1 MDAAMSFLPLA
12 VRLPTADGDRIV
24 VASIVDEATG
34 LRSVTLDGVLISVC
48 RLLLLVAFRR
58 DVIRRDDGPGASM
71 AAAAA
76 AAALP
81 GGMREDRFG
90 VFCSKK
96 FCGGRGRFRLD
107 LWRLLGGLTSKC
119 S

>member
-1 MDAAMSFLPLA
+1 MIGQFLDAAMSFLPLA

-48 RLLLLVAFRR
+48 RLLLLLVAFRR

-96 FCGGRGRFRLD
+96 FCEGGG
-107 LWRLLGGLTSKC
+107 
-119 S
+119 

>member
-1 MDAAMSFLPLA
+1 MIGQFLDAAMSFLPLA

-96 FCGGRGRFRLD
+96 F
-107 LWRLLGGLTSKC
+107 SKC